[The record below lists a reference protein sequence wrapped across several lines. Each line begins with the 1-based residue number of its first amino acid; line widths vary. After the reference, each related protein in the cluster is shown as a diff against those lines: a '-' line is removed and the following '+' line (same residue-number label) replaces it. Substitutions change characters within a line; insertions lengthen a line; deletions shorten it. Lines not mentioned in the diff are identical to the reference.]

1 MERAKRIRSEGALA
15 ALFAVAAVATAIWPE
30 WIEELT
36 GLEPDG
42 GSGELEWLVVAVL
55 GAVALLLAVLARRDI
70 LRTRREQFT

>member
-1 MERAKRIRSEGALA
+1 MASAKRIRIEAGLA
-15 ALFAVAAVATAIWPE
+15 AVCAVAAVATAVWPQ

-55 GAVALLLAVLARRDI
+55 AVAALLLAVLARRDH
-70 LRTRREQFT
+70 LRRREQLAT